1 MVWYDDFILYHGSFR
16 KGDYCCQ
23 REETAKREFCKMERA
38 KEKMVN
44 MNLSMLMQMELVEV
58 LIVGNWLQPTG
69 YQKESAAN

>member
-1 MVWYDDFILYHGSFR
+1 
-16 KGDYCCQ
+16 
-23 REETAKREFCKMERA
+23 MERA